1 MKPSLRAQAVAPMEL
16 AKLQRLGRSGS
27 LDIALG
33 IPPGDPPAAVVAA
46 AVSALREG
54 RHQYA
59 DTAGLPELRAVIAAD
74 ALRTHGVVVDP
85 DTEITVTVGATEALL
100 TALLTVTDP
109 GDEVLLFEPYFEL
122 YPGVVELAGAVPRF
136 VRLEAPD
143 WRLTEEALTRVLSP
157 RTRAVVLNTPH
168 NPTGRV
174 FDAQELGL
182 LMSLCQERGIVC
194 ITDEVYDCTVFD
206 GRRHLSPLAMPG
218 ARPTSVIVGS
228 LSKKV
233 QMTGWRIGYCIADP
247 EMTEVLRRVHEH
259 TTVGTNHPLQSGA
272 SALKAS
278 DVLDGRALFQDRRDE
293 LVAGLSSLGF
303 TVRPPEGGW
312 FVFAGT
318 EALGWPARALSRRL
332 AESAGVLVAPGSPFF
347 RRPVDG
353 DRWIRTTFVRGAG
366 TTRAALD
373 RIAAFLA
380 AEDPPSV

>member
-206 GRRHLSPLAMPG
+206 GRRHLSPLAIPG

-259 TTVGTNHPLQSGA
+259 TTVGTNHPL
-272 SALKAS
+272 
-278 DVLDGRALFQDRRDE
+278 
-293 LVAGLSSLGF
+293 
-303 TVRPPEGGW
+303 
-312 FVFAGT
+312 
-318 EALGWPARALSRRL
+318 
-332 AESAGVLVAPGSPFF
+332 
-347 RRPVDG
+347 
-353 DRWIRTTFVRGAG
+353 
-366 TTRAALD
+366 
-373 RIAAFLA
+373 
-380 AEDPPSV
+380 

>member
-33 IPPGDPPAAVVAA
+33 IPPGDPPAAVVEA

-59 DTAGLPELRAVIAAD
+59 DTAGLSELRAVIAAD

-122 YPGVVELAGAVPRF
+122 YPGIVELAGAVPRF

-174 FDAQELGL
+174 FDAQELDL
-182 LMSLCQERGIVC
+182 LMNLCQERGIVC
-194 ITDEVYDCTVFD
+194 VTDEVYDCTVFD

-228 LSKKV
+228 LSKKA

-247 EMTEVLRRVHEH
+247 EMTEVLRRIHEH

-272 SALKAS
+272 SALKVS

-318 EALGWPARALSRRL
+318 EALGWPARTLSRRL

-347 RRPVDG
+347 QRPEDG
-353 DRWIRTTFVRGAG
+353 NRWIRTTFVRGAE

-380 AEDPPSV
+380 AEAPPSV

>member
-1 MKPSLRAQAVAPMEL
+1 MEL

-33 IPPGDPPAAVVAA
+33 IPPGDPPAAVVEA
-46 AVSALREG
+46 AVSALRKG

-59 DTAGLPELRAVIAAD
+59 DTAGLSELRAVIAAD

-122 YPGVVELAGAVPRF
+122 YPGIVELAGAVPRF

-174 FDAQELGL
+174 FDAQELDL
-182 LMSLCQERGIVC
+182 LMNLCQERGIACV
-194 ITDEVYDCTVFD
+194 TDEVYDCTVFD

-228 LSKKV
+228 LSKKA

-247 EMTEVLRRVHEH
+247 EMTEVLRRIHEH

-318 EALGWPARALSRRL
+318 EALGWPARTLSRRL

-347 RRPVDG
+347 QRPEDG
-353 DRWIRTTFVRGAG
+353 DRWIRTTFVRGAE

-380 AEDPPSV
+380 AEAPPSG